1 MPQEFFSTLTVV
13 GESRLASA
21 AALGSSLQLTHLA
34 VGDGGG
40 VRVMPTPAQ
49 TKLVRE
55 VRRAPVNRV
64 ETDPA
69 NPGQIIIEQVIPE
82 TEGGWWIRE
91 IGVFDKYGNLIA
103 VGNCPDT
110 YKPLLAEG
118 SGRTQVIRMVLIVS
132 STDAVT
138 LKVDPSVVLATK
150 QHVTET
156 VAKAVSDHLAQ
167 PDPHP
172 QYLTEAEGKQRI
184 DAAVAALVAGAPGAL
199 DTLKELSDALG
210 GDRNFSA
217 TVMNM
222 IDGKLGKTDAA
233 ADSSRLGGQ
242 LPGYYAAASSLAL
255 PFAAVPYPAIATA
268 ENRIPVAASAVAG
281 TGGTVTMPPDIMIS
295 MAEEVIPGKT
305 ARYGTYTTV
314 AWTSANL
321 DVGSTYYMRA
331 QVVNGV
337 LTFYVQKGTDA
348 DTIPASRKGSANG
361 ANGGG
366 FDSTCIDMLVA
377 KIVTGAAGSM
387 PAVTQLANARRLTF
401 KATAGYTYSR
411 TCGASGNTI
420 AQPPTPFL
428 LNWARMPVEYLAVVG
443 FSRAGT
449 WNHPEG
455 VQILYAGSS
464 ADSSGTFT
472 AILNRYQFSP
482 VAYFDANSAAASVTY
497 GAQFDVSAA
506 A

>member
-13 GESRLASA
+13 GEARLASA

-40 VRVMPTPAQ
+40 VRVMPAPAQ

-91 IGVFDKYGNLIA
+91 IGVFDNDGNLIA

-138 LKVDPSVVLATK
+138 LKVDPSVVLATR

-199 DTLKELSDALG
+199 DTLNELADALG

-217 TVMNM
+217 TVMGM
-222 IDGKLGKTDAA
+222 LAGKLGKTETA
-233 ADSSRLGGQ
+233 ADSAKLGGQ
-242 LPGYYAAASSLAL
+242 LPAYYAKATDAAQLAAEVSRLWAQKLELSAFSGSAQLLADTGYQRL
-255 PFAAVPYPAIATA
+255 PGGLIVQWGSVPASATSIVFPVVFPGAALKIILQADIGSTGAIAGTDVK
-268 ENRIPVAASAVAG
+268 VATKTVTGFTRPAGVIAAG
-281 TGGTVTMPPDIMIS
+281 TYFAI
-295 MAEEVIPGKT
+295 
-305 ARYGTYTTV
+305 
-314 AWTSANL
+314 
-321 DVGSTYYMRA
+321 
-331 QVVNGV
+331 
-337 LTFYVQKGTDA
+337 
-348 DTIPASRKGSANG
+348 
-361 ANGGG
+361 
-366 FDSTCIDMLVA
+366 
-377 KIVTGAAGSM
+377 
-387 PAVTQLANARRLTF
+387 
-401 KATAGYTYSR
+401 GY
-411 TCGASGNTI
+411 
-420 AQPPTPFL
+420 
-428 LNWARMPVEYLAVVG
+428 
-443 FSRAGT
+443 
-449 WNHPEG
+449 
-455 VQILYAGSS
+455 
-464 ADSSGTFT
+464 
-472 AILNRYQFSP
+472 
-482 VAYFDANSAAASVTY
+482 
-497 GAQFDVSAA
+497 
-506 A
+506 